1 MPKVALVYLKSPPD
15 RNPMVVDYTDF
26 NKEVD
31 GTLSFVY
38 KDVYAI
44 VFDIN
49 EVIYWT
55 QGEDSGKTTQ
65 V

>member
-1 MPKVALVYLKSPPD
+1 MPKVALVYLKNPPH
-15 RNPMVVDYTDF
+15 RNPMVVYYTDF
-26 NKEVD
+26 QKVD
-31 GTLSFVY
+31 ADFAFVY

-44 VFDIN
+44 VFEHN

-65 V
+65 I

>member
-1 MPKVALVYLKSPPD
+1 MAKVALVYLKNPPD
-15 RNPMVVDYTDF
+15 RNPMVVDYTEF
-26 NKEVD
+26 IKEDD

-49 EVIYWT
+49 EVIYWKD
-55 QGEDSGKTTQ
+55 EEF
-65 V
+65 